1 MATRL
6 IGEFIM
12 SEKLNSIERNIF
24 ELTVTLEDL
33 RNTLEPEEFKLVEFK
48 LEDVIMELSD
58 ILDDVRTMENL

>member
-1 MATRL
+1 
-6 IGEFIM
+6 M
-12 SEKLNSIERNIF
+12 SEKLNSIEMSIF

-58 ILDDVRTMENL
+58 ILDDVKTMENL